1 MKEFIEFMQFI
12 LPFLKRSKGPSFQ
25 TNHDII
31 YLCGVKFN
39 EMSGSDIRYCLKHH
53 FYPGN
58 GEYYDN
64 DILNEVAGDDWE
76 HITDEQWD
84 KIKNTDKSGLT
95 DCLHTY
101 YWASC

>member
-12 LPFLKRSKGPSFQ
+12 LPFLERPEGPSFQ
-25 TNHDII
+25 TDHDMLYI
-31 YLCGVKFN
+31 CGVKFN

-58 GEYYDN
+58 GEYYDEGILDEYVGPN
-64 DILNEVAGDDWE
+64 HWEDIEDDQWE
-76 HITDEQWD
+76 AIKKTGIT
-84 KIKNTDKSGLT
+84 T
-95 DCLHTY
+95 CLHSH

>member
-12 LPFLKRSKGPSFQ
+12 LPFLDRPEGPSFQ
-25 TNHDII
+25 TDHDMLYI
-31 YLCGVKFN
+31 CGVKFN

-58 GEYYDN
+58 GEYYDEE
-64 DILNEVAGDDWE
+64 ILDEYAGPNHRENIEDDQWE
-76 HITDEQWD
+76 AIKETGIT
-84 KIKNTDKSGLT
+84 T
-95 DCLHTY
+95 CLHTH